1 MVWISHVYFIRSL
14 VYGHLGCFH
23 LGSIMNGAAVH
34 IQQALRRH
42 MFSFPLGIYL
52 GVDLLSSKRKKYP
65 PSQHMCRE
73 SGFKISLVAVTEH
86 VSF

>member
-1 MVWISHVYFIRSL
+1 MVWISHVYFIHSL

-52 GVDLLSSKRKKYP
+52 GVDLLKGKNIPQVSICVGRVDLKY
-65 PSQHMCRE
+65 R
-73 SGFKISLVAVTEH
+73 L
-86 VSF
+86 